1 MQPAVLFPL
10 FDHPAIE
17 ERYASWQAQ
26 YFHSGGR
33 HVHFYPSD
41 EPARDAVE
49 DIESDLVLVVTDPLL
64 LPSPGLAERL
74 SRALSGSGAFAAVPV
89 TNEAANAQQRVAM
102 PPYVTVR
109 EFEVESARVSGGNE
123 RVTWDQSDPGVF
135 LCATAA
141 LREMKS
147 KLHAVLA
154 GREVIVARS
163 AYVHRWSSL
172 RGQTRLDLLE
182 RISPDARSVL
192 EFGCGEGTLGEALK
206 KRQKVRVVGIE
217 LDKQAAAIARKRI
230 DDVYQSDVREV
241 VALLNEKFDWIVGGD
256 IVEHLDEPWSF
267 LGDLRRL
274 SKPGGHLLLSLPN
287 IANASIIGDLLQ
299 GRFDYVYMGLL
310 CVGHLRF
317 FTRRSIE
324 EMLSIAGWTPEQIE
338 PQPLFASAEQK
349 ALIDRLAA
357 AGIAFSR
364 EDLLAPGFYVT
375 ARNPGSS

>member
-1 MQPAVLFPL
+1 MQHAVLFPL

-17 ERYASWQAQ
+17 ESYASWQAQ
-26 YFHSGGR
+26 YLHARGAEL
-33 HVHFYPSD
+33 HFYPP
-41 EPARDAVE
+41 EEQARHAVE
-49 DIESDLVLVVTDPLL
+49 EIESDLVLVITDPLL
-64 LPSPGLAERL
+64 LPSPELADRL
-74 SRALSGSGAFAAVPV
+74 ARALDGSGAFAAVPV
-89 TNEAANAQQRVAM
+89 TNETAQAQQRVTM

-109 EFEVESARVSGGNE
+109 EFEIESTRVAGGND
-123 RVTWDQSDPGVF
+123 RLTWDQSNPGVF

-141 LREMKS
+141 LRDVKA
-147 KLHAVLA
+147 KLEGVLA
-154 GREVIVARS
+154 GREVVIARN

-182 RISPDARSVL
+182 RISSDAHSVL

-217 LDKQAAAIARKRI
+217 LDKHAAAVARKRL
-230 DDVYQSDVREV
+230 DDVYQADVREV
-241 VALLNEKFDWIVGGD
+241 VTILNEQFDWIVGGD

-310 CVGHLRF
+310 CVGHVRF

-324 EMLSIAGWTPEQIE
+324 ELLSIAGWTPVKIE

-349 ALIDRLAA
+349 ALIDRLTA
-357 AGIAFSR
+357 AGIDFSR

-375 ARNPGSS
+375 ARNPVSS